1 MAEARIQHDPAPA
14 SNSDLNGKTV
24 GRFYIRERLGGGGMG
39 EVYLADD
46 TGLKRQVALKR
57 ISPALRADAES
68 RQRLWKEAEWASR
81 LNDPHIAAVY
91 DVIEDG
97 GEVFVV
103 MEYVEGETLRH
114 RIGRPLSIAEFLSI
128 ATQCAAALTAAHKAG
143 LLHRDIKP
151 ENIMLTRA
159 GHVKALDFGVAR
171 ELPGPDHATTR
182 HTFESARFAGT
193 LPYMAPEILEEKEG
207 DGRSDIFSLG
217 VVFYEALSGKNPF
230 RRAGFLD
237 TCNAILHEELPPLG
251 RRNSDV
257 PEGLEQ
263 IIGKMLAKNREDRYA
278 TAADLDVDLRLLS
291 RSAQLPRA
299 PLPRRIPKKLL
310 VLVTG
315 VFLIAALGLLATNRT
330 IQQHAKGW
338 LEMAHVQA
346 RQKQLAILPF
356 RAVEGGPE
364 AASFTD
370 GLTATLTAKLTQ
382 LTDNH
387 SLGVISAS
395 EIQAKHV
402 TTADQA
408 YAEFGVNLVLEGSL
422 SKSGDMLR
430 INYALVDPQ
439 TRRQLHAE
447 SITLAASDPFAVQD
461 QVVNGAV
468 RMLGLEVPPSEREA
482 LDSHGTQVPAAY
494 TLYLQGRGYL
504 QNYDKPENNDSAIQV
519 FQQALKLD
527 PNYALAY
534 AGLGD
539 AYWKKFTDDKDP
551 QWVQSSRES
560 CQKAVRLDPNLAAA
574 HECLGTL
581 YSGTGRYEDAVTEFE
596 STLKTEPTNDDAYR
610 GLAKTYEELGK
621 LPEAEKTYQR
631 AIDLRPQYWAGYNWL
646 GAFYANHTRYAD
658 AAKMFSKV
666 ISLAPDSFR
675 GYSNLAA
682 ANVAQGKYTEAI
694 VNLNHS
700 ISIRPSSRA
709 YANLGMAYF
718 CLRRFDEAAQS
729 FEQAAKLNDKFYEAW
744 WDLGDAYSFVPA
756 KSGLAK
762 GAYEKCVSLANEA
775 VSVDPRDSLAL
786 SIRGI
791 CKAMLGD
798 RAAAFADLGRAD
810 SIAPGDAEVS
820 FDTALVYNHFGD
832 TDQALRWLG
841 KAVSAGYSPSVARD
855 YPFFDNLRS
864 DPRFQK
870 IFQSP

>member
-1 MAEARIQHDPAPA
+1 MAEARIQNDPAPT
-14 SNSDLNGKTV
+14 SNSDLTGKTV
-24 GRFYIRERLGGGGMG
+24 GRFLIRERLGGGGMG

-91 DVIEDG
+91 DVIDDG

-114 RIGRPLSIAEFLSI
+114 RIGRPLSITEFLSI

-151 ENIMLTRA
+151 ENIMLTRD
-159 GHVKALDFGVAR
+159 GQVKALDFGVAR
-171 ELPGPDHATTR
+171 ELPGSDHATTR

-207 DGRSDIFSLG
+207 DGRADIFSLG
-217 VVFYEALSGKNPF
+217 VVFYESLSGKNPF

-237 TCNAILHEELPPLG
+237 TCNAILHQDPPRLS
-251 RRNSDV
+251 RQNSDV
-257 PEGLEQ
+257 PEGIEK
-263 IIGKMLAKNREDRYA
+263 IVSKMLAKNREARYA

-291 RSAQLPRA
+291 RSPQLQHA
-299 PLPRRIPKKLL
+299 PSPQVPKKFL
-310 VLVTG
+310 VLVTAA
-315 VFLIAALGLLATNRT
+315 VLVAALGLLARNPRV
-330 IQQHAKGW
+330 QQRARILLGIT
-338 LEMAHVQA
+338 HVP
-346 RQKQLAILPF
+346 RQKLLAILPF
-356 RAVEGGPE
+356 RALEGDVET
-364 AASFTD
+364 ASFTD
-370 GLTATLTAKLTQ
+370 GLTATLTTKLTQ

-395 EIQAKHV
+395 EIQAKQV

-408 YAEFGVNLVLEGSL
+408 YAEFGVNLVLEGTL
-422 SKSGDMLR
+422 SQSGDLLR
-430 INYALVDPQ
+430 INYDLVDPR
-439 TRRQLHAE
+439 THHQLRGE
-447 SITLAASDPFAVQD
+447 SFDLPASDPFAVQD
-461 QVVNGAV
+461 RVVNGAV
-468 RMLGLEVPPSEREA
+468 QMLELEVPPAERQV
-482 LDSHGTQVPAAY
+482 LDSHGTQIPAAE

-504 QNYDKPENNDSAIQV
+504 QNYDRPENNDSAIQV

-539 AYWKKFTDDKDP
+539 AYWKKYTDDKDP
-551 QWVQSSRES
+551 HWVESSRES
-560 CQKAVRLDPNLAAA
+560 CEKAVSLDPKLAAA

-581 YSGTGRYEDAVTEFE
+581 YSGRGQYESAVTEFE
-596 STLKTEPTNDDAYR
+596 SALKTEPTNDDAIR
-610 GLAKTYEELGK
+610 GLAKTYEQLGK
-621 LPEAEKTYQR
+621 LSDAEKTYQR

-675 GYSNLAA
+675 GYYNLAA
-682 ANVAQGKYTEAI
+682 VNVALGQYAEAI
-694 VNLNHS
+694 TNLNRS
-700 ISIRPSSRA
+700 IAIRPSSTA

-729 FEQAAKLNDKFYEAW
+729 FEQAVKLNDKLYDGW

-762 GAYEKCVSLANEA
+762 GAYEKCISLANEA
-775 VSVDPRDSLAL
+775 VNVDAKDSLAF
-786 SIRGI
+786 STRGI
-791 CKAMLGD
+791 CQAMLGD
-798 RAAAFADLGRAD
+798 RAAAFADLQRAQ
-810 SIAPGDAEVS
+810 SIAPDDPEVS
-820 FDTALVYNHFGD
+820 FDTAVVYNHFGE
-832 TDQALRWLG
+832 TDSALQWLG
-841 KAVSAGYSPSVARD
+841 KAVSAGYSTSIARD
-855 YPFFDNLRS
+855 YPFFDKMRS

>member
-1 MAEARIQHDPAPA
+1 MAEARIQHGPASM
-14 SNSDLNGKTV
+14 SNSDLTGKTV
-24 GRFYIRERLGGGGMG
+24 GRFLIRARLGGGGMG

-46 TGLKRQVALKR
+46 TGLKRPVALKR

-114 RIGRPLSIAEFLSI
+114 RIGRPLSIPEFLSI
-128 ATQCAAALTAAHKAG
+128 ATQCAAALTAAHQAG

-159 GHVKALDFGVAR
+159 GQVKALDFGVAR

-207 DGRSDIFSLG
+207 DGRADIFSMG

-237 TCNAILHEELPPLG
+237 TCNAILHEEQAPLSTE
-251 RRNSDV
+251 NSDV
-257 PEGLEQ
+257 PEAVDQ
-263 IIGKMLAKNREDRYA
+263 IVGKMLAKNRDDRYA
-278 TAADLDVDLRLLS
+278 TAADLDVDLRLLA
-291 RSAQLPRA
+291 RSAQLPQAR
-299 PLPRRIPKKLL
+299 PQRIPRKFL
-310 VLVTG
+310 VLVIAV
-315 VFLIAALGLLATNRT
+315 VFVAALGWLARNTR
-330 IQQHAKGW
+330 IQQRVRDGLGITLVPH
-338 LEMAHVQA
+338 
-346 RQKQLAILPF
+346 QKLLAILPF
-356 RAVEGGPE
+356 RAVEGGTE

-370 GLTATLTAKLTQ
+370 GLTATLTTKLTQ
-382 LTDNH
+382 LTDHH

-395 EIQAKHV
+395 EIQAKHA

-422 SKSGDMLR
+422 SKSGELMR
-430 INYALVDPQ
+430 INYELVDPR
-439 TRRQLHAE
+439 THRQLRAE
-447 SITLAASDPFAVQD
+447 SIDVPASDPFAVQD

-468 RMLGLEVPPSEREA
+468 RMLDLEVPPAERQA
-482 LDSHGTQVPAAY
+482 LDSHGTQVRDAY
-494 TLYLQGRGYL
+494 NLYTQGRGYL
-504 QNYDKPENNDSAIQV
+504 QNYDRPENNDSAIQV

-539 AYWKKFTDDKDP
+539 AYWKKYTDNKDP
-551 QWVQSSRES
+551 RWVQSSRES
-560 CQKAVRLDPNLAAA
+560 CEKAVNLDPNLAAA

-581 YSGTGRYEDAVTEFE
+581 YSGTGRYENAVTEFE
-596 STLKTEPTNDDAYR
+596 SALRAEPTNDDAYR
-610 GLAKTYEELGK
+610 GLAKTYEQLGK
-621 LPEAEKTYQR
+621 LSEAEKTYQR
-631 AIDLRPQYWAGYNWL
+631 AIELRPQYWAGYNWL
-646 GAFYANHTRYAD
+646 GAFYTNHTRYAD
-658 AAKMFSKV
+658 AAQMFSKV

-675 GYSNLAA
+675 GYYNLAA
-682 ANVAQGKYTEAI
+682 ANVALGRYTEAI
-694 VNLNHS
+694 ANLNHS
-700 ISIRPSSRA
+700 ISIRPSSTA

-729 FEQAAKLNDKFYEAW
+729 FEQAVKLDEKSYEGW
-744 WDLGDAYSFVPA
+744 WDLGDAYSFVPS

-762 GAYEKCVSLANEA
+762 GAYEKCVTLANEA
-775 VSVDPRDSLAL
+775 VRVDARDPLAF

-791 CKAMLGD
+791 CQAMLGD
-798 RAAAFADLGRAD
+798 RAAAFADLARAD

-820 FDTALVYNHFGD
+820 FDTAVVYNHFGD
-832 TDQALRWLG
+832 TDQALQWLG
-841 KAVSAGYSPSVARD
+841 KAVSAGYSPSIARD
-855 YPFFDNLRS
+855 YPFFDKMRS
-864 DPRFQK
+864 DSRFQK
-870 IFQSP
+870 IFKSP

>member
-1 MAEARIQHDPAPA
+1 MAEARIQHDPAPV
-14 SNSDLNGKTV
+14 SNSDLTGKTV
-24 GRFYIRERLGGGGMG
+24 GRFLIKERLGGGGMG

-81 LNDPHIAAVY
+81 LNNPHIASVY
-91 DVIEDG
+91 DVIDDG

-159 GHVKALDFGVAR
+159 GQVKALDFGVAR

-230 RRAGFLD
+230 RRPGFLD
-237 TCNAILHEELPPLG
+237 TCNAILHQEPQPLSKQ
-251 RRNSDV
+251 NSDV
-257 PEGLEQ
+257 SEGIEK
-263 IIGKMLAKNREDRYA
+263 IVGKMMAKNREDRYA

-291 RSAQLPRA
+291 RSAQLQHARPRQ
-299 PLPRRIPKKLL
+299 IPKKFL
-310 VLVTG
+310 VLMTG
-315 VFLIAALGLLATNRT
+315 VVLIAALGFLARNPRVQERAKTLL
-330 IQQHAKGW
+330 GV
-338 LEMAHVQA
+338 AHVP
-346 RQKQLAILPF
+346 RQKLLAILPF
-356 RAVEGGPE
+356 RALEGDVQT
-364 AASFTD
+364 ASFTD
-370 GLTATLTAKLTQ
+370 GLTATLTTKLTQ

-395 EIQAKHV
+395 EIQAKQV

-408 YAEFGVNLVLEGSL
+408 YAEFGVNLVLEGTL
-422 SKSGDMLR
+422 SQSGGLLR
-430 INYALVDPQ
+430 INYDLVDPR
-439 TRRQLHAE
+439 THRQLRGE
-447 SITLAASDPFAVQD
+447 SFDLPASNPFAVQD
-461 QVVNGAV
+461 RVVNGAV
-468 RMLGLEVPPSEREA
+468 QMLELEVPPAERQV
-482 LDSHGTQVPAAY
+482 LDSHGTQIPAAE

-504 QNYDKPENNDSAIQV
+504 QNYDRPENNDSAIQV

-539 AYWKKFTDDKDP
+539 AYWKKYADDKDP
-551 QWVQSSRES
+551 RWVQSSRES
-560 CQKAVRLDPNLAAA
+560 CEKAVSLDPNLAAA

-581 YSGTGRYEDAVTEFE
+581 YSGRGQYETAVREFE
-596 STLKTEPTNDDAYR
+596 SALKTEPTNDDAIR
-610 GLAKTYEELGK
+610 GLARTYEHLGK
-621 LPEAEKTYQR
+621 LSEAEKTYQR

-675 GYSNLAA
+675 GYYNLAA
-682 ANVAQGKYTEAI
+682 ANVALGQYAEAI
-694 VNLNHS
+694 ANLNHS
-700 ISIRPSSRA
+700 ISIRPSSTA

-729 FEQAAKLNDKFYEAW
+729 FEQAVKLNDKFYEGW

-762 GAYEKCVSLANEA
+762 GAYAKCVSLANEA
-775 VSVDPRDSLAL
+775 VNVDAKDFLAF
-786 SIRGI
+786 STRGI
-791 CKAMLGD
+791 CQAMLGD
-798 RAAAFADLGRAD
+798 RAAAFADLLRAD
-810 SIAPGDAEVS
+810 KIAPGDPEVS
-820 FDTALVYNHFGD
+820 FDTAVVYNHFGE
-832 TDQALRWLG
+832 TDPALQWLG
-841 KAVSAGYSPSVARD
+841 KAVSTGYSPSIARD
-855 YPFFDNLRS
+855 YPFFDKMRS

-870 IFQSP
+870 IFKSP

>member
-1 MAEARIQHDPAPA
+1 MAEARIQHDPAPV
-14 SNSDLNGKTV
+14 SNSDLTGKTV
-24 GRFYIRERLGGGGMG
+24 GRFLIKERLGGGGMG

-81 LNDPHIAAVY
+81 LNDPHIASVY
-91 DVIEDG
+91 DVIDDG

-159 GHVKALDFGVAR
+159 GQVKALDFGVAR

-230 RRAGFLD
+230 RRPGFLD
-237 TCNAILHEELPPLG
+237 TCNAILHQEPQPLS
-251 RRNSDV
+251 RQNSDV
-257 PEGLEQ
+257 PEGIEK
-263 IIGKMLAKNREDRYA
+263 IVGKMMAKNREDRYA

-291 RSAQLPRA
+291 RSAQLQHVQSQ
-299 PLPRRIPKKLL
+299 RIPKKFL
-310 VLVTG
+310 VLMTG
-315 VFLIAALGLLATNRT
+315 VVLIAALGFLARNPRVQERTKTLL
-330 IQQHAKGW
+330 GV
-338 LEMAHVQA
+338 AHVP
-346 RQKQLAILPF
+346 RQKLLAILPF
-356 RAVEGGPE
+356 RALEGDVQT
-364 AASFTD
+364 ASFTD
-370 GLTATLTAKLTQ
+370 GLTATLTTKLTQ

-395 EIQAKHV
+395 EIQAKQV

-408 YAEFGVNLVLEGSL
+408 YAEFGVNLVLEGTL
-422 SKSGDMLR
+422 SQSGGLLR
-430 INYALVDPQ
+430 INYDLVDPR
-439 TRRQLHAE
+439 THRQLRGE
-447 SITLAASDPFAVQD
+447 SFDLPASNPFAVQD
-461 QVVNGAV
+461 RVVNGAV
-468 RMLGLEVPPSEREA
+468 QMLELEVPPAERQV
-482 LDSHGTQVPAAY
+482 LDSHGTQIPAAE

-504 QNYDKPENNDSAIQV
+504 QNYDRPENNDSAIQV

-539 AYWKKFTDDKDP
+539 AYWKKYADDKDP
-551 QWVQSSRES
+551 HWVESSRES
-560 CQKAVRLDPNLAAA
+560 CEKAVSLDRNLAAA

-581 YSGTGRYEDAVTEFE
+581 YSGRGQYETAVREFE
-596 STLKTEPTNDDAYR
+596 SALKTEPTNDDAIR
-610 GLAKTYEELGK
+610 GLARTYEHLGK
-621 LPEAEKTYQR
+621 LSEAEKTYQR

-675 GYSNLAA
+675 GYYNLAA
-682 ANVAQGKYTEAI
+682 ANVALGQYAEAI
-694 VNLNHS
+694 ANLNHS
-700 ISIRPSSRA
+700 ISIRPSSTA

-729 FEQAAKLNDKFYEAW
+729 FEQAVKLNDKFYEGW

-762 GAYEKCVSLANEA
+762 GAYAKCVSLANEA
-775 VSVDPRDSLAL
+775 VNVDAKDFLAF
-786 SIRGI
+786 STRGI
-791 CKAMLGD
+791 CQAMLGD
-798 RAAAFADLGRAD
+798 RAAAFADLLRAD
-810 SIAPGDAEVS
+810 TIAPGDPEVS
-820 FDTALVYNHFGD
+820 FDTAVVYNHFGE
-832 TDQALRWLG
+832 TDQALQWLG
-841 KAVSAGYSPSVARD
+841 KAVSAGYSSSIARD
-855 YPFFDNLRS
+855 YPFFDKMRS

-870 IFQSP
+870 IFKSP

>member
-1 MAEARIQHDPAPA
+1 
-14 SNSDLNGKTV
+14 
-24 GRFYIRERLGGGGMG
+24 MG

-81 LNDPHIAAVY
+81 LNDSHIAAVY

-114 RIGRPLSIAEFLSI
+114 RIGRPLPIAEFLSI

-151 ENIMLTRA
+151 ENIMLTPA
-159 GHVKALDFGVAR
+159 GQVKALDFGVAR

-207 DGRSDIFSLG
+207 DGRADIFSMG

-237 TCNAILHEELPPLG
+237 TCNAILHEELPPLS

-257 PEGLEQ
+257 PEGLEKVVS
-263 IIGKMLAKNREDRYA
+263 KMLAKNREDRYA

-291 RSAQLPRA
+291 RSAQLPQARHA
-299 PLPRRIPKKLL
+299 RIPKKFL
-310 VLVTG
+310 VLVIG
-315 VFLIAALGLLATNRT
+315 VIVVAALGLLAGNHSVQQRVKTWLGVT
-330 IQQHAKGW
+330 IVPH
-338 LEMAHVQA
+338 
-346 RQKQLAILPF
+346 QKLLAILPF
-356 RAVEGGPE
+356 RAVESGPE

-370 GLTATLTAKLTQ
+370 GLTATLTTKLTQ
-382 LTDNH
+382 LTDNQ

-395 EIQAKHV
+395 EIQAKHA

-422 SKSGDMLR
+422 SRSGDLMR
-430 INYALVDPQ
+430 VNYELVDPR
-439 TRRQLHAE
+439 THRQLRAE
-447 SITLAASDPFAVQD
+447 SITLPASEPFAVQD

-468 RMLGLEVPPSEREA
+468 HMLDLEVPPGERQV
-482 LDSHGTQVPAAY
+482 LDSHGTQVAAAY

-504 QNYDKPENNDSAIQV
+504 QNYDRPENNDSAINV

-527 PNYALAY
+527 PTYALAF

-539 AYWKKFTDDKDP
+539 AYWKKFADDKDP
-551 QWVQSSRES
+551 QWVQKSRGS
-560 CQKAVRLDPNLAAA
+560 CQTAVSLDSNLAAA

-581 YSGTGRYEDAVTEFE
+581 YSGTGRYEDAVVEFE
-596 STLKTEPTNDDAYR
+596 SALKAEPTNDDAYR
-610 GLAKTYEELGK
+610 GLAKTYEQLGK
-621 LPEAEKTYQR
+621 LPEAEKIYQR
-631 AIDLRPQYWAGYNWL
+631 AIDLRPQYWAGYSWL
-646 GAFYANHTRYAD
+646 GAFYQNQDRYAD

-666 ISLAPDSFR
+666 ISLAPNSFR
-675 GYSNLAA
+675 GYYNLAA
-682 ANVAQGKYTEAI
+682 ANVSQGQYAEAI
-694 VNLNHS
+694 ANLNHS
-700 ISIRPSSRA
+700 ISIRPSSTA

-729 FEQAAKLNDKFYEAW
+729 FEQAVKLNDKFYEGW

-756 KSGLAK
+756 KRGLAK

-775 VSVDPRDSLAL
+775 VKIDARDTLAL

-791 CKAMLGD
+791 CRAMLGD
-798 RAAAFADLGRAD
+798 RDAALADLSRAD
-810 SIAPGDAEVS
+810 SIIPGDAEVS
-820 FDTALVYNHFGD
+820 FDTAVVYNHFGE
-832 TDQALRWLG
+832 TDQALQWLG
-841 KAVSAGYSPSVARD
+841 KAVSAGYSQNIARD
-855 YPFFDNLRS
+855 YPFFDKIRS

-870 IFQSP
+870 IFKSL

>member
-1 MAEARIQHDPAPA
+1 MAEARIQHDPAPM
-14 SNSDLNGKTV
+14 SNSDLTGKTV
-24 GRFYIRERLGGGGMG
+24 GRFLIRERLGGGGMG

-91 DVIEDG
+91 DVIDDG

-128 ATQCAAALTAAHKAG
+128 ATQCAAALAAAHKAG

-159 GHVKALDFGVAR
+159 GQVKALDFGVAR

-230 RRAGFLD
+230 RRPGFLD
-237 TCNAILHEELPPLG
+237 TCNAILHQDPQPLSKQ
-251 RRNSDV
+251 NSDV
-257 PEGLEQ
+257 PEGIEK
-263 IIGKMLAKNREDRYA
+263 IVGKMLAKNREDRYA

-291 RSAQLPRA
+291 RSAQLQHARSPGV
-299 PLPRRIPKKLL
+299 PKKFL
-310 VLVTG
+310 VLMTG
-315 VFLIAALGLLATNRT
+315 VVLIAALGFLARNPRVQQRAKTLL
-330 IQQHAKGW
+330 GV
-338 LEMAHVQA
+338 AHVP
-346 RQKQLAILPF
+346 RQKLLAILPF
-356 RAVEGGPE
+356 RALEGDVQT
-364 AASFTD
+364 ASFTD
-370 GLTATLTAKLTQ
+370 GLTATLTTKLTQ

-395 EIQAKHV
+395 EIQAKQV

-408 YAEFGVNLVLEGSL
+408 YAEFGVNLVLEGTL
-422 SKSGDMLR
+422 SQSGELLR
-430 INYALVDPQ
+430 INYDLVDPRTHQ
-439 TRRQLHAE
+439 QLRGE
-447 SITLAASDPFAVQD
+447 SFDLPASDPFAVQD
-461 QVVNGAV
+461 RVVDGAV
-468 RMLGLEVPPSEREA
+468 QMLELEVPPAERQV
-482 LDSHGTQVPAAY
+482 LDSHGTQIPAAE

-504 QNYDKPENNDSAIQV
+504 QNYDRPENNDSAIQV

-527 PNYALAY
+527 PKYALAY

-539 AYWKKFTDDKDP
+539 AYWKKYADDKDP
-551 QWVQSSRES
+551 KWVQSSRES
-560 CQKAVRLDPNLAAA
+560 CEKAVSLDPNLAAA

-581 YSGTGRYEDAVTEFE
+581 YSGRGQYENAVTEFE
-596 STLKTEPTNDDAYR
+596 SALKTEPTNDDAIR
-610 GLAKTYEELGK
+610 GLAKTYEQLGK
-621 LPEAEKTYQR
+621 LSEAEKTYQR

-658 AAKMFSKV
+658 AAKMFGKV

-675 GYSNLAA
+675 GYYNLAA
-682 ANVAQGKYTEAI
+682 VNVALGQYAEAI
-694 VNLNHS
+694 GNLNHS
-700 ISIRPSSRA
+700 ISIRPSSTA

-729 FEQAAKLNDKFYEAW
+729 FEQAVKLNDKFYEGW

-762 GAYEKCVSLANEA
+762 GAYAKCVSLANEA
-775 VSVDPRDSLAL
+775 VNVDAKDSLAF
-786 SIRGI
+786 STRGI
-791 CKAMLGD
+791 CQAMLGE
-798 RAAAFADLGRAD
+798 RAAAFADLLRAD
-810 SIAPGDAEVS
+810 TIAPGDPEVS
-820 FDTALVYNHFGD
+820 FDTAVVYNHFGE
-832 TDQALRWLG
+832 TDQALQWLE
-841 KAVSAGYSPSVARD
+841 KAVSAGYSPSIARD
-855 YPFFDNLRS
+855 YPFFDKMRS

-870 IFQSP
+870 IFKSP

>member
-1 MAEARIQHDPAPA
+1 M
-14 SNSDLNGKTV
+14 
-24 GRFYIRERLGGGGMG
+24 
-39 EVYLADD
+39 YLADD

-91 DVIEDG
+91 DVIDDG

-114 RIGRPLSIAEFLSI
+114 RIGRPLSITEFLSI

-151 ENIMLTRA
+151 ENIMLTRD
-159 GHVKALDFGVAR
+159 GQVKALDFGVAR
-171 ELPGPDHATTR
+171 ELPGSDHATTR

-207 DGRSDIFSLG
+207 DGRADIFSLG
-217 VVFYEALSGKNPF
+217 VVFYESLSGKNPF
-230 RRAGFLD
+230 RRPGFLD
-237 TCNAILHEELPPLG
+237 TCNAILHQDPPRLS
-251 RRNSDV
+251 RQNSDV
-257 PEGLEQ
+257 PEGIEK
-263 IIGKMLAKNREDRYA
+263 IVSKMLAKNREARYA

-291 RSAQLPRA
+291 RSPQLQHA
-299 PLPRRIPKKLL
+299 PSPQVPKKFL
-310 VLVTG
+310 VLVTAA
-315 VFLIAALGLLATNRT
+315 VLVAALGLLARNPRV
-330 IQQHAKGW
+330 QQRARILLGIT
-338 LEMAHVQA
+338 HVP
-346 RQKQLAILPF
+346 RQKLLAILPF
-356 RAVEGGPE
+356 RALEGDVET
-364 AASFTD
+364 ASFTD
-370 GLTATLTAKLTQ
+370 GLTATLTTKLTQ

-395 EIQAKHV
+395 EIQAKQV

-408 YAEFGVNLVLEGSL
+408 YAEFGVNLVLEGTL
-422 SKSGDMLR
+422 SQSGDLLR
-430 INYALVDPQ
+430 INYDLVDPR
-439 TRRQLHAE
+439 THHQLRGE
-447 SITLAASDPFAVQD
+447 SFDLPASDPFAVQD
-461 QVVNGAV
+461 RVVNGAV
-468 RMLGLEVPPSEREA
+468 QMLELEVPPAERQV
-482 LDSHGTQVPAAY
+482 LDSHGTQIPAAE

-504 QNYDKPENNDSAIQV
+504 QNYDRPENNDSAIQV

-539 AYWKKFTDDKDP
+539 AYWKKYTDDKDP
-551 QWVQSSRES
+551 HWVESSRES
-560 CQKAVRLDPNLAAA
+560 CEKAVSLDPKLAAA

-581 YSGTGRYEDAVTEFE
+581 YSGRGQYESAVTEFE
-596 STLKTEPTNDDAYR
+596 SALKTEPTNDDAIR
-610 GLAKTYEELGK
+610 GLAKTYEQLGK
-621 LPEAEKTYQR
+621 LSDAEKTYQR

-666 ISLAPDSFR
+666 IALAPDSFR
-675 GYSNLAA
+675 GYYNLAA
-682 ANVAQGKYTEAI
+682 VNVALGQYAEAI
-694 VNLNHS
+694 TNLNRS
-700 ISIRPSSRA
+700 IAIRPSSTA

-729 FEQAAKLNDKFYEAW
+729 FEQAVKLNDKLYDGW

-762 GAYEKCVSLANEA
+762 GAYEKCISLANEA
-775 VSVDPRDSLAL
+775 VNVDAKDSLAF
-786 SIRGI
+786 STRGI
-791 CKAMLGD
+791 CQAMLGD
-798 RAAAFADLGRAD
+798 RAAAFADLQRAQ
-810 SIAPGDAEVS
+810 SIAPDDPEVS
-820 FDTALVYNHFGD
+820 FDTAVVYNHFGE
-832 TDQALRWLG
+832 TDSALQWLG
-841 KAVSAGYSPSVARD
+841 KAVSAGYSTSIARD
-855 YPFFDNLRS
+855 YPFFDKMRS

>member
-1 MAEARIQHDPAPA
+1 M
-14 SNSDLNGKTV
+14 
-24 GRFYIRERLGGGGMG
+24 
-39 EVYLADD
+39 YLADD

-91 DVIEDG
+91 DVIDDG

-114 RIGRPLSIAEFLSI
+114 RIGRPLSITEFLSI

-151 ENIMLTRA
+151 ENIMLTRD
-159 GHVKALDFGVAR
+159 GQVKALDFGVAR
-171 ELPGPDHATTR
+171 ELPGSDHATTR

-207 DGRSDIFSLG
+207 DGRADIFSLG
-217 VVFYEALSGKNPF
+217 VVFYESLSGKNPF
-230 RRAGFLD
+230 RRPGFLD
-237 TCNAILHEELPPLG
+237 TCNAILHQDPPRLS
-251 RRNSDV
+251 RQNSDV
-257 PEGLEQ
+257 PEGIEK
-263 IIGKMLAKNREDRYA
+263 IVGKMLAKNREARYA

-291 RSAQLPRA
+291 RSPQLQHA
-299 PLPRRIPKKLL
+299 PSPQVPKKFL
-310 VLVTG
+310 VLVTAA
-315 VFLIAALGLLATNRT
+315 VLVAALGLLARNPRV
-330 IQQHAKGW
+330 QQRARILLGIT
-338 LEMAHVQA
+338 HVP
-346 RQKQLAILPF
+346 RQKLLAILPF
-356 RAVEGGPE
+356 RALEGDVET
-364 AASFTD
+364 ASFTD
-370 GLTATLTAKLTQ
+370 GLTATLTTKLTQ

-395 EIQAKHV
+395 EIQAKQV

-408 YAEFGVNLVLEGSL
+408 YAEFGVNLVLEGTL
-422 SKSGDMLR
+422 SQSGDLLR
-430 INYALVDPQ
+430 INYDLVDPR
-439 TRRQLHAE
+439 THHQLRGE
-447 SITLAASDPFAVQD
+447 SFDLPASDPFAVQD
-461 QVVNGAV
+461 RVVNGAV
-468 RMLGLEVPPSEREA
+468 QMLELEVPPAERQV
-482 LDSHGTQVPAAY
+482 LDSHGTQIPAAE

-504 QNYDKPENNDSAIQV
+504 QNYDRSENNDSAIQV

-539 AYWKKFTDDKDP
+539 AYWKKYTDDKDP
-551 QWVQSSRES
+551 HWVESSRES
-560 CQKAVRLDPNLAAA
+560 CEKAVSLDPKLAAA

-581 YSGTGRYEDAVTEFE
+581 YSGRGQYESAVTEFE
-596 STLKTEPTNDDAYR
+596 SALKTEPTNDDAIR
-610 GLAKTYEELGK
+610 GLAKTYEQLGK
-621 LPEAEKTYQR
+621 LSDAEKTYQR

-666 ISLAPDSFR
+666 IALAPDSFR
-675 GYSNLAA
+675 GYYNLAA
-682 ANVAQGKYTEAI
+682 VNVALGQYAEAI
-694 VNLNHS
+694 TNLNRS
-700 ISIRPSSRA
+700 IAIRPSSTA

-729 FEQAAKLNDKFYEAW
+729 FEQAVKLNDKLYDGW

-762 GAYEKCVSLANEA
+762 GAYEKCISLANEA
-775 VSVDPRDSLAL
+775 VNVDAKDSLAF
-786 SIRGI
+786 STRGI
-791 CKAMLGD
+791 CQAMLGD
-798 RAAAFADLGRAD
+798 RAAAFADLQRAQ
-810 SIAPGDAEVS
+810 SIAPDDPEVS
-820 FDTALVYNHFGD
+820 FDTAVVYNHFGE
-832 TDQALRWLG
+832 TDSALQWLG
-841 KAVSAGYSPSVARD
+841 KAVSAGYSTSIARD
-855 YPFFDNLRS
+855 YPFFDKMRS

>member
-1 MAEARIQHDPAPA
+1 M
-14 SNSDLNGKTV
+14 
-24 GRFYIRERLGGGGMG
+24 
-39 EVYLADD
+39 YLADD

-91 DVIEDG
+91 DVIDDG

-114 RIGRPLSIAEFLSI
+114 RIGRPLSITEFLSI

-151 ENIMLTRA
+151 ENIMLTRD
-159 GHVKALDFGVAR
+159 GQVKALDFGVAR
-171 ELPGPDHATTR
+171 ELPGSDHATTR

-207 DGRSDIFSLG
+207 DGRADIFSLG
-217 VVFYEALSGKNPF
+217 VVFYESLSGKNPF

-237 TCNAILHEELPPLG
+237 TCNAILHQDPPRLS
-251 RRNSDV
+251 RQNSDV
-257 PEGLEQ
+257 PEGIEK
-263 IIGKMLAKNREDRYA
+263 IVSKMLAKNREARYA

-291 RSAQLPRA
+291 RSPQLQHA
-299 PLPRRIPKKLL
+299 PSPQVPKKFL
-310 VLVTG
+310 VLVTAA
-315 VFLIAALGLLATNRT
+315 VLVAALGLLARNPRV
-330 IQQHAKGW
+330 QQRARILLGIT
-338 LEMAHVQA
+338 HVP
-346 RQKQLAILPF
+346 RQKLLAILPF
-356 RAVEGGPE
+356 RALEGDVET
-364 AASFTD
+364 ASFTD
-370 GLTATLTAKLTQ
+370 GLTATLTTKLTQ

-395 EIQAKHV
+395 EIQAKQV

-408 YAEFGVNLVLEGSL
+408 YAEFGVNLVLEGTL
-422 SKSGDMLR
+422 SQSGDLLR
-430 INYALVDPQ
+430 INYDLVDPR
-439 TRRQLHAE
+439 THHQLRGE
-447 SITLAASDPFAVQD
+447 SFDLPASDPFAVQD
-461 QVVNGAV
+461 RVVNGAV
-468 RMLGLEVPPSEREA
+468 QMLELEVPPAERQV
-482 LDSHGTQVPAAY
+482 LDSHGTQIPAAE

-504 QNYDKPENNDSAIQV
+504 QNYDRPENNDSAIQV

-539 AYWKKFTDDKDP
+539 AYWKKYTDDKDP
-551 QWVQSSRES
+551 HWVESSRES
-560 CQKAVRLDPNLAAA
+560 CEKAVSLDPKLAAA

-581 YSGTGRYEDAVTEFE
+581 YSGRGQYESAVTEFE
-596 STLKTEPTNDDAYR
+596 SALKTEPTNDDAIR
-610 GLAKTYEELGK
+610 GLAKTYEQLGK
-621 LPEAEKTYQR
+621 LSDAEKTYQR

-666 ISLAPDSFR
+666 IALAPDSFR
-675 GYSNLAA
+675 GYYNLAA
-682 ANVAQGKYTEAI
+682 VNVALGQYAEAI
-694 VNLNHS
+694 TNLNRS
-700 ISIRPSSRA
+700 IAIRPSSTA

-729 FEQAAKLNDKFYEAW
+729 FEQAVKLNDKLYDGW

-762 GAYEKCVSLANEA
+762 GAYEKCISLANEA
-775 VSVDPRDSLAL
+775 VNVDAKDSLAF
-786 SIRGI
+786 STRGI
-791 CKAMLGD
+791 CQAMLGD
-798 RAAAFADLGRAD
+798 RAAAFADLQRAQ
-810 SIAPGDAEVS
+810 SIAPDDPEVS
-820 FDTALVYNHFGD
+820 FDTAVVYNHFGE
-832 TDQALRWLG
+832 TDSALQWLG
-841 KAVSAGYSPSVARD
+841 KAVSAGYSTSIARD
-855 YPFFDNLRS
+855 YPFFDKMRS

>member
-1 MAEARIQHDPAPA
+1 MAEARIQNDPAPT
-14 SNSDLNGKTV
+14 SNSDLTGKTV
-24 GRFYIRERLGGGGMG
+24 GRFLIRERLGGGGMG

-91 DVIEDG
+91 DVIDDG

-114 RIGRPLSIAEFLSI
+114 RIGRPLSITEFLSI

-151 ENIMLTRA
+151 ENIMLTRD
-159 GHVKALDFGVAR
+159 GQVKALDFGVAR
-171 ELPGPDHATTR
+171 ELPGSDHATTR

-207 DGRSDIFSLG
+207 DGRADIFSLG
-217 VVFYEALSGKNPF
+217 VVFYESLSGKNPF

-237 TCNAILHEELPPLG
+237 TCNAILHQDPPRLS
-251 RRNSDV
+251 RQNSDV
-257 PEGLEQ
+257 PEGIEK
-263 IIGKMLAKNREDRYA
+263 IVSKMLAKNREARYA

-291 RSAQLPRA
+291 RSPQLQHA
-299 PLPRRIPKKLL
+299 PSPQVPKKFL
-310 VLVTG
+310 VLVTAA
-315 VFLIAALGLLATNRT
+315 VLVAALGLLARNPRV
-330 IQQHAKGW
+330 QQRARILLGIT
-338 LEMAHVQA
+338 HVP
-346 RQKQLAILPF
+346 RQKLLAILPF
-356 RAVEGGPE
+356 RALEGDVET
-364 AASFTD
+364 ASFTD
-370 GLTATLTAKLTQ
+370 GLTATLTTKLTQ

-395 EIQAKHV
+395 EIQAKQV

-408 YAEFGVNLVLEGSL
+408 YAEFGVNLVLEGTL
-422 SKSGDMLR
+422 SQSGDLLR
-430 INYALVDPQ
+430 INYDLVDPR
-439 TRRQLHAE
+439 THHQLRGE
-447 SITLAASDPFAVQD
+447 SFDLPASDPFAVQD
-461 QVVNGAV
+461 RVVNGAV
-468 RMLGLEVPPSEREA
+468 QMLELEVPPAERQV
-482 LDSHGTQVPAAY
+482 LDSHGTQIPAAE

-504 QNYDKPENNDSAIQV
+504 QNYDRPENNDSAIQV

-539 AYWKKFTDDKDP
+539 AYWKKYTDDKDP
-551 QWVQSSRES
+551 HWVESSRES
-560 CQKAVRLDPNLAAA
+560 CEKAVSLDPKLAAA

-581 YSGTGRYEDAVTEFE
+581 YSGRGQYESAVTEFE
-596 STLKTEPTNDDAYR
+596 SALKTEPTNDDAIR
-610 GLAKTYEELGK
+610 GLAKTYEQLGK
-621 LPEAEKTYQR
+621 LSDAEKTYQR

-666 ISLAPDSFR
+666 IALAPDSFR
-675 GYSNLAA
+675 GYYNLAA
-682 ANVAQGKYTEAI
+682 VNVALGQYAEAI
-694 VNLNHS
+694 TNLNRS
-700 ISIRPSSRA
+700 IAIRPSSTA

-729 FEQAAKLNDKFYEAW
+729 FEQAVKLNDKLYDGW

-762 GAYEKCVSLANEA
+762 GAYEKCISLANEA
-775 VSVDPRDSLAL
+775 VNVDAKDSLAF
-786 SIRGI
+786 STRGI
-791 CKAMLGD
+791 CQAMLGD
-798 RAAAFADLGRAD
+798 RAAAFADLQRAQ
-810 SIAPGDAEVS
+810 SIAPDDPEVS
-820 FDTALVYNHFGD
+820 FDTAVVYNHFGE
-832 TDQALRWLG
+832 TDSALQWLG
-841 KAVSAGYSPSVARD
+841 KAVSAGYSTSIARD
-855 YPFFDNLRS
+855 YPFFDKMRS

>member
-1 MAEARIQHDPAPA
+1 MAEARIQHGPAPT
-14 SNSDLNGKTV
+14 STSDLTGKTV
-24 GRFYIRERLGGGGMG
+24 GRFLIRERLGGGGMG
-39 EVYLADD
+39 EVYLAED

-114 RIGRPLSIAEFLSI
+114 RIECPLSIAEFLSI

-151 ENIMLTRA
+151 ENIMLTRT
-159 GHVKALDFGVAR
+159 GQVKALDFGVAR
-171 ELPGPDHATTR
+171 ELPGSDHATTR

-207 DGRSDIFSLG
+207 DGRADIFSMG

-230 RRAGFLD
+230 QRAGFLE
-237 TCNAILHEELPPLG
+237 TCNAILHEQPVPL
-251 RRNSDV
+251 RKQNSDV

-263 IIGKMLAKNREDRYA
+263 VVGKMLAKNREDRYA

-291 RSAQLPRA
+291 RTAQLQDPR
-299 PLPRRIPKKLL
+299 PRISKKLVAVVIG
-310 VLVTG
+310 VLV
-315 VFLIAALGLLATNRT
+315 IAAVGLLARNPTV
-330 IQQHAKGW
+330 QQRAKAW
-338 LEMAHVQA
+338 LGIAHVP
-346 RQKQLAILPF
+346 RQKLLAILPF
-356 RAVEGGPE
+356 HAVEGGLE
-364 AASFTD
+364 AASFAD
-370 GLTATLTAKLTQ
+370 GLTATLTTKLTQ

-395 EIQAKHV
+395 EIQAKHA

-422 SKSGDMLR
+422 SKSGDLMR
-430 INYALVDPQ
+430 VNYELVDPR
-439 TRRQLHAE
+439 THRQLRAE
-447 SITLAASDPFAVQD
+447 SMDLPASDPFAVQD
-461 QVVNGAV
+461 RVVNGAV
-468 RMLGLEVPPSEREA
+468 QMLELEVPPAERQV
-482 LDSHGTQVPAAY
+482 LDSHGTQIPAAE

-504 QNYDKPENNDSAIQV
+504 QNYDRPENNDSAIHV

-527 PNYALAY
+527 PNYAQAY

-539 AYWKKFTDDKDP
+539 AYWKKYTDNKDP

-560 CQKAVRLDPNLAAA
+560 CEKAVNLDPNLAAA

-581 YSGTGRYEDAVTEFE
+581 YSGTGRYENAVTEFE
-596 STLKTEPTNDDAYR
+596 SALKSEPTNDDAYR
-610 GLAKTYEELGK
+610 GLAKTYEQLEK
-621 LPEAEKTYQR
+621 LSDAEKTYQR

-646 GAFYANHTRYAD
+646 GAFYTNHTRYAD

-675 GYSNLAA
+675 GYYNLAA
-682 ANVAQGKYTEAI
+682 VNVALGQYAEAI
-694 VNLNHS
+694 ANLNHS
-700 ISIRPSSRA
+700 ISIRPSSTA

-729 FEQAAKLNDKFYEAW
+729 FEQAVKLNDKFYEGW

-756 KSGLAK
+756 KSGQAK
-762 GAYEKCVSLANEA
+762 GAYEKCVSLANDA
-775 VSVDPRDSLAL
+775 VNVDARDPLAF
-786 SIRGI
+786 STRGI

-798 RAAAFADLGRAD
+798 RAAAFADLQRAD
-810 SIAPGDAEVS
+810 AIAPGDPEVS
-820 FDTALVYNHFGD
+820 FDTAVVYNHFGD
-832 TDQALRWLG
+832 TDHALQWLG
-841 KAVSAGYSPSVARD
+841 KAVNAGYSPSIARD
-855 YPFFDNLRS
+855 YPFFDKMRA

>member
-1 MAEARIQHDPAPA
+1 MAEARTQHDPAPT
-14 SNSDLNGKTV
+14 SNTDLSGKTV
-24 GRFYIRERLGGGGMG
+24 GRFLIRERLGGGGMG
-39 EVYLADD
+39 EVYLAED

-91 DVIEDG
+91 DVFEEG

-114 RIGRPLSIAEFLSI
+114 RIGSPLPMAEFLSI

-151 ENIMLTRA
+151 ENIMLTRE
-159 GHVKALDFGVAR
+159 GQVKALDFGVAR
-171 ELPGPDHATTR
+171 ELPGSDRATTR

-207 DGRSDIFSLG
+207 DGRADIFSMG

-230 RRAGFLD
+230 RRAGFLQ
-237 TCNAILHEELPPLG
+237 TCNAILHEEPPPLS
-251 RRNSDV
+251 RQNSDV

-263 IIGKMLAKNREDRYA
+263 IVGKMLAKNREDRYA

-291 RSAQLPRA
+291 RSPQLPQGRQA
-299 PLPRRIPKKLL
+299 RIPKKLVAL
-310 VLVTG
+310 VIG
-315 VFLIAALGLLATNRT
+315 VVAVAAIVLLARNSSVQER
-330 IQQHAKGW
+330 AKAW
-338 LEMAHVQA
+338 LGVTLVPH
-346 RQKQLAILPF
+346 QKLLAILPF
-356 RAVEGGPE
+356 RALEGGAE

-370 GLTATLTAKLTQ
+370 GLTATLTTKLTQ
-382 LTDNH
+382 LTDNQ

-395 EIQAKHV
+395 EIQAKHA

-422 SKSGDMLR
+422 STSGELMR
-430 INYALVDPQ
+430 INYELVDPR
-439 TRRQLHAE
+439 THRQLRAE
-447 SITLAASDPFAVQD
+447 SITLPASEPFAVQD

-468 RMLGLEVPPSEREA
+468 RMLELEVPPAERQV
-482 LDSHGTQVPAAY
+482 LDSHGTQIPAAE

-504 QNYDKPENNDSAIQV
+504 QNYDRPENNDSAIQV

-539 AYWKKFTDDKDP
+539 AYWKKYTDNKDP

-560 CQKAVRLDPNLAAA
+560 CEKAVNLDPNLAAA

-581 YSGTGRYEDAVTEFE
+581 YSGTGRYENAVAEFE
-596 STLKTEPTNDDAYR
+596 NALKAEPTNDDAYR
-610 GLAKTYEELGK
+610 GLARTYERLGK

-631 AIDLRPQYWAGYNWL
+631 AIELRPQYWAGYSWL
-646 GAFYANHTRYAD
+646 GAFYQNHTRYAD

-675 GYSNLAA
+675 GYYNLAA
-682 ANVAQGKYTEAI
+682 ANVAQGQYAEA
-694 VNLNHS
+694 VANLEHS

-718 CLRRFDEAAQS
+718 CLRRFEEAAQS
-729 FEQAAKLNDKFYEAW
+729 FEQAVKLNDKFYEGW

-762 GAYEKCVSLANEA
+762 GAYEKCVTLANEA
-775 VSVDPRDSLAL
+775 VSVDARDPLAL

-791 CKAMLGD
+791 CQAMLGD
-798 RAAAFADLGRAD
+798 RAAAFADLQRAD
-810 SIAPGDAEVS
+810 TILPGDAEVS
-820 FDTALVYNHFGD
+820 FDTAVVYNHFGD

-841 KAVSAGYSPSVARD
+841 KAVNAGYSPNIARD
-855 YPFFDNLRS
+855 YPFFDKMRS

>member
-1 MAEARIQHDPAPA
+1 MAEARIQNDPAPT
-14 SNSDLNGKTV
+14 SSSDLTGKTV
-24 GRFYIRERLGGGGMG
+24 GRFLIRERLGGGGMG

-91 DVIEDG
+91 DVIDDG

-114 RIGRPLSIAEFLSI
+114 RIGRPLSITEFLSI

-151 ENIMLTRA
+151 ENIMLTRD
-159 GHVKALDFGVAR
+159 GQVKALDFGVAR
-171 ELPGPDHATTR
+171 ELPGSDHATTR

-217 VVFYEALSGKNPF
+217 VVFYESLSGKNPF

-237 TCNAILHEELPPLG
+237 TCNAILHQDPPRLS
-251 RRNSDV
+251 RQNSDV
-257 PEGLEQ
+257 PEGIEK
-263 IIGKMLAKNREDRYA
+263 IVSKMLAKNREARYA

-291 RSAQLPRA
+291 RSPQLQHA
-299 PLPRRIPKKLL
+299 PSPQVPKKFL
-310 VLVTG
+310 VLVTAA
-315 VFLIAALGLLATNRT
+315 VLVAALGLLARNPRV
-330 IQQHAKGW
+330 QQRARILLGIT
-338 LEMAHVQA
+338 HVP
-346 RQKQLAILPF
+346 RQKLLAILPF
-356 RAVEGGPE
+356 RALEGDVET
-364 AASFTD
+364 ASFTD
-370 GLTATLTAKLTQ
+370 GLTATLTTKLTQ

-395 EIQAKHV
+395 EIQAKQV

-408 YAEFGVNLVLEGSL
+408 YAEFGVNLVLEGTL
-422 SKSGDMLR
+422 SQSGDLLR
-430 INYALVDPQ
+430 INYDLVDPR
-439 TRRQLHAE
+439 THHQLRGE
-447 SITLAASDPFAVQD
+447 SFDLPASDPFAVQD
-461 QVVNGAV
+461 RVVNGAV
-468 RMLGLEVPPSEREA
+468 QMLELEVPPAERQV
-482 LDSHGTQVPAAY
+482 LDSHGTQIPAAE

-504 QNYDKPENNDSAIQV
+504 QNYDRSENNDSAIQV

-539 AYWKKFTDDKDP
+539 AYWKKYTDDKDP
-551 QWVQSSRES
+551 HWVESSRES
-560 CQKAVRLDPNLAAA
+560 CEKAVSLDPKLAAA

-581 YSGTGRYEDAVTEFE
+581 YSGRGQYESAVTEFE
-596 STLKTEPTNDDAYR
+596 SALKTEPTNDDAIR
-610 GLAKTYEELGK
+610 GLAKTYEQLGK
-621 LPEAEKTYQR
+621 LSDAEKTYQR

-675 GYSNLAA
+675 GYYNLAA
-682 ANVAQGKYTEAI
+682 VNVALGQYAEAI
-694 VNLNHS
+694 TNLNRS
-700 ISIRPSSRA
+700 IAIRPSSTA

-729 FEQAAKLNDKFYEAW
+729 FEQAVKLNDKLYDGW

-762 GAYEKCVSLANEA
+762 GAYEKCISLANEA
-775 VSVDPRDSLAL
+775 VNVDAKDSLAF
-786 SIRGI
+786 STRGI
-791 CKAMLGD
+791 CQAMLGD
-798 RAAAFADLGRAD
+798 RAAAFADLQRAQ
-810 SIAPGDAEVS
+810 SIAPDDPEVS
-820 FDTALVYNHFGD
+820 FDTAVVYNHFGE
-832 TDQALRWLG
+832 TDSALQWLG
-841 KAVSAGYSPSVARD
+841 KAVSAGYSTSIARD
-855 YPFFDNLRS
+855 YPFFDKMRS

>member
-1 MAEARIQHDPAPA
+1 MAEARIQNDPAPT
-14 SNSDLNGKTV
+14 SSSDLTGKTV
-24 GRFYIRERLGGGGMG
+24 GRFLIRERLGGGGMG

-91 DVIEDG
+91 DVIDDG

-114 RIGRPLSIAEFLSI
+114 RIGRPLSITEFLSI

-151 ENIMLTRA
+151 ENIMLTRD
-159 GHVKALDFGVAR
+159 GQVKALDFGVAR
-171 ELPGPDHATTR
+171 ELPGSDHATTR

-207 DGRSDIFSLG
+207 DGRADIFSLG
-217 VVFYEALSGKNPF
+217 VVFYESLSGKNPF

-237 TCNAILHEELPPLG
+237 TCNAILHQDPPRLS
-251 RRNSDV
+251 RQNSDV
-257 PEGLEQ
+257 PEGIEK
-263 IIGKMLAKNREDRYA
+263 IVSKMLAKNREARYA

-291 RSAQLPRA
+291 RSPQLQHA
-299 PLPRRIPKKLL
+299 PSPQVPKKFL
-310 VLVTG
+310 VLVTAA
-315 VFLIAALGLLATNRT
+315 VLVAALGLLARNPRV
-330 IQQHAKGW
+330 QQRARILLGIT
-338 LEMAHVQA
+338 HVP
-346 RQKQLAILPF
+346 RQKLLAILPF
-356 RAVEGGPE
+356 RALEGDVET
-364 AASFTD
+364 ASFTD
-370 GLTATLTAKLTQ
+370 GLTATLTTKLTQ

-395 EIQAKHV
+395 EIQAKQV

-408 YAEFGVNLVLEGSL
+408 YAEFGVNLVLEGTL
-422 SKSGDMLR
+422 SQSGDLLR
-430 INYALVDPQ
+430 INYDLVDPR
-439 TRRQLHAE
+439 THHQLRGE
-447 SITLAASDPFAVQD
+447 SFDLPASDPFAVQD
-461 QVVNGAV
+461 RVVNGAV
-468 RMLGLEVPPSEREA
+468 QMLELEVPPAERQV
-482 LDSHGTQVPAAY
+482 LDSHGTQIPAAE

-504 QNYDKPENNDSAIQV
+504 QNYDRPENNDSAIQV

-539 AYWKKFTDDKDP
+539 AYWKKYTDDKDP
-551 QWVQSSRES
+551 HWVESSRES
-560 CQKAVRLDPNLAAA
+560 CEKAVSLDPKLAAA

-581 YSGTGRYEDAVTEFE
+581 YSGRGQYESAVTEFE
-596 STLKTEPTNDDAYR
+596 SALKTEPTNDDAIR
-610 GLAKTYEELGK
+610 GLAKTYEQLGK
-621 LPEAEKTYQR
+621 LSDAEKTYQR

-666 ISLAPDSFR
+666 IALAPDSFR
-675 GYSNLAA
+675 GYYNLAA
-682 ANVAQGKYTEAI
+682 VNVALGQYAEAI
-694 VNLNHS
+694 TNLNRS
-700 ISIRPSSRA
+700 IAIRPSSTA

-729 FEQAAKLNDKFYEAW
+729 FEQAVKLNDKLYDGW

-762 GAYEKCVSLANEA
+762 GAYEKCISLANEA
-775 VSVDPRDSLAL
+775 VNVDAKDSLAF
-786 SIRGI
+786 STRGI
-791 CKAMLGD
+791 CQAMLGD
-798 RAAAFADLGRAD
+798 RAAAFADLQRAQ
-810 SIAPGDAEVS
+810 SIAPDDPEVS
-820 FDTALVYNHFGD
+820 FDTAVVYNHFGE
-832 TDQALRWLG
+832 TDSALQWLG
-841 KAVSAGYSPSVARD
+841 KAVSAGYSTSIARD
-855 YPFFDNLRS
+855 YPFFDKMRS

>member
-1 MAEARIQHDPAPA
+1 
-14 SNSDLNGKTV
+14 
-24 GRFYIRERLGGGGMG
+24 MG
-39 EVYLADD
+39 EVYLAED

-91 DVIEDG
+91 DVIDDG

-151 ENIMLTRA
+151 ENIMLTRD
-159 GHVKALDFGVAR
+159 GQVKALDFGVAR
-171 ELPGPDHATTR
+171 ELPGSDHATTR

-207 DGRSDIFSLG
+207 DGRADIFSLG

-237 TCNAILHEELPPLG
+237 TCNAILHQDPPRLS
-251 RRNSDV
+251 RQNSDV
-257 PEGLEQ
+257 PEGIEKVV
-263 IIGKMLAKNREDRYA
+263 GKMLAKNREDRYA

-291 RSAQLPRA
+291 RSAELQHP
-299 PLPRRIPKKLL
+299 PSSRIPKKFL
-310 VLVTG
+310 VLVAG
-315 VFLIAALGLLATNRT
+315 VVLVAALGFLVRNPRVQQRARILLGIT
-330 IQQHAKGW
+330 
-338 LEMAHVQA
+338 HVP
-346 RQKQLAILPF
+346 RQKLLAILPF
-356 RAVEGGPE
+356 RALEGDVET
-364 AASFTD
+364 ASFTD
-370 GLTATLTAKLTQ
+370 GLTATLTTKLTQ

-395 EIQAKHV
+395 EIQAKQV

-408 YAEFGVNLVLEGSL
+408 YAEFGVNLVLEGTL
-422 SKSGDMLR
+422 SQSGDLMR
-430 INYALVDPQ
+430 INYDLVDPR
-439 TRRQLHAE
+439 THHQLRGE
-447 SITLAASDPFAVQD
+447 SFDLPASDPFAVQD
-461 QVVNGAV
+461 RVVDGAV
-468 RMLGLEVPPSEREA
+468 QMLELEVPPAERRV
-482 LDSHGTQVPAAY
+482 LDSHGTQVPAAE

-504 QNYDKPENNDSAIQV
+504 QNYDRPENNDSAIQV

-539 AYWKKFTDDKDP
+539 AYWKKYRDNKDP

-560 CQKAVRLDPNLAAA
+560 CEKAVTLDPNLAAA

-581 YSGTGRYEDAVTEFE
+581 YSGTGRYENAVTEFE
-596 STLKTEPTNDDAYR
+596 NALKAEPTNDDAYR
-610 GLAKTYEELGK
+610 GLARTYEELGK

-631 AIDLRPQYWAGYNWL
+631 AIDLRPQYWAGYSWL
-646 GAFYANHTRYAD
+646 GAFYQNHNRYAE

-675 GYSNLAA
+675 GYYNLAA
-682 ANVAQGKYTEAI
+682 ANGAQGQYLEAI
-694 VNLNHS
+694 TNLNRS
-700 ISIRPSSRA
+700 ISIRPSFTA

-718 CLRRFDEAAQS
+718 CLRRFDEAARS
-729 FEQAAKLNDKFYEAW
+729 FEQAVKLNDKFYNGW
-744 WDLGDAYSFVPA
+744 WGLGDAYSFVPA
-756 KSGLAK
+756 KKGMAK
-762 GAYEKCVSLANEA
+762 SAYEKCVSLANEA
-775 VSVDPRDSLAL
+775 VSVDARDAWAL
-786 SIRGI
+786 STRGI
-791 CKAMLGD
+791 CQAMLGD
-798 RAAAFADLGRAD
+798 RVAAFADLSRAD

-820 FDTALVYNHFGD
+820 FDAAVVYNHFGD

-841 KAVSAGYSPSVARD
+841 KAVGAGYSPSIARD
-855 YPFFDNLRS
+855 YPFFDQIRS

-870 IFQSP
+870 IFQSQ

>member
-1 MAEARIQHDPAPA
+1 MAEARIQNDPAPT
-14 SNSDLNGKTV
+14 SSSDLTGKTV
-24 GRFYIRERLGGGGMG
+24 GRFLIRERLGGGGMG

-91 DVIEDG
+91 DVIDDG

-114 RIGRPLSIAEFLSI
+114 RIGRPLSITEFLSI

-151 ENIMLTRA
+151 ENIMLTRD
-159 GHVKALDFGVAR
+159 GQVKALDFGVAR
-171 ELPGPDHATTR
+171 ELPGSDHATTR

-207 DGRSDIFSLG
+207 DGRADIFSLG
-217 VVFYEALSGKNPF
+217 VVFYESLSGKNPF

-237 TCNAILHEELPPLG
+237 TCNAILHQDPPRLS
-251 RRNSDV
+251 RQNSDV
-257 PEGLEQ
+257 PEGIEK
-263 IIGKMLAKNREDRYA
+263 IVSKMLAKNREARYA

-291 RSAQLPRA
+291 RSPQLQHA
-299 PLPRRIPKKLL
+299 PSPQVPKKFL
-310 VLVTG
+310 VLVTAA
-315 VFLIAALGLLATNRT
+315 VLVAALGLLARNPRV
-330 IQQHAKGW
+330 QQRARILLGIT
-338 LEMAHVQA
+338 HVP
-346 RQKQLAILPF
+346 RQKLLAILPF
-356 RAVEGGPE
+356 RALEGDVET
-364 AASFTD
+364 ASFTD
-370 GLTATLTAKLTQ
+370 GLTATLTTKLTQ

-395 EIQAKHV
+395 EIQAKQV

-408 YAEFGVNLVLEGSL
+408 YAEFGVNLVLEGTL
-422 SKSGDMLR
+422 SQSGDLLR
-430 INYALVDPQ
+430 INYDLVDPR
-439 TRRQLHAE
+439 THHQLRGE
-447 SITLAASDPFAVQD
+447 SFDLPASDPFAVQD
-461 QVVNGAV
+461 RVVNGAV
-468 RMLGLEVPPSEREA
+468 QMLELEVPPAERQV
-482 LDSHGTQVPAAY
+482 LDSHGTQIPAAE

-504 QNYDKPENNDSAIQV
+504 QNYDRSENNDSAIQV

-539 AYWKKFTDDKDP
+539 AYWKKYTDDKDP
-551 QWVQSSRES
+551 HWVESSRES
-560 CQKAVRLDPNLAAA
+560 CEKAVSLDPKLAAA

-581 YSGTGRYEDAVTEFE
+581 YSGRGQYESAVTEFE
-596 STLKTEPTNDDAYR
+596 SALKTEPTNDDAIR
-610 GLAKTYEELGK
+610 GLAKTYEQLGK
-621 LPEAEKTYQR
+621 LSDAEKTYQR

-666 ISLAPDSFR
+666 IALAPDSFR
-675 GYSNLAA
+675 GYYNLAA
-682 ANVAQGKYTEAI
+682 VNVALGQYAEAI
-694 VNLNHS
+694 TNLNRS
-700 ISIRPSSRA
+700 IAIRPSSTA

-729 FEQAAKLNDKFYEAW
+729 FEQAVKLNDKLYDGW

-762 GAYEKCVSLANEA
+762 GAYEKCISLANEA
-775 VSVDPRDSLAL
+775 VNVDAKDSLAF
-786 SIRGI
+786 STRGI
-791 CKAMLGD
+791 CQAMLGD
-798 RAAAFADLGRAD
+798 RAAAFADLQRAQ
-810 SIAPGDAEVS
+810 SIAPDDPEVS
-820 FDTALVYNHFGD
+820 FDTAVVYNHFGE
-832 TDQALRWLG
+832 TDSALQWLG
-841 KAVSAGYSPSVARD
+841 KAVSAGYSTSIARD
-855 YPFFDNLRS
+855 YPFFDKMRS

>member
-1 MAEARIQHDPAPA
+1 M
-14 SNSDLNGKTV
+14 
-24 GRFYIRERLGGGGMG
+24 
-39 EVYLADD
+39 YLADD

-91 DVIEDG
+91 DVIDDG

-151 ENIMLTRA
+151 ENIMLTRD
-159 GHVKALDFGVAR
+159 GQVKALDFGVAR
-171 ELPGPDHATTR
+171 ELPGSDHATTR

-207 DGRSDIFSLG
+207 DGRADIFSLG
-217 VVFYEALSGKNPF
+217 VVFYESLSGKNPF

-237 TCNAILHEELPPLG
+237 TCNAILHQDPPRLS
-251 RRNSDV
+251 RQNSDV
-257 PEGLEQ
+257 PEGIEK
-263 IIGKMLAKNREDRYA
+263 IVSKMLAKNREARYA

-291 RSAQLPRA
+291 RSPQLQHA
-299 PLPRRIPKKLL
+299 PSPQVPKKFL
-310 VLVTG
+310 VLVTAA
-315 VFLIAALGLLATNRT
+315 VLVAALGLLARNPRV
-330 IQQHAKGW
+330 QQRARILLGIT
-338 LEMAHVQA
+338 HVP
-346 RQKQLAILPF
+346 RQKLLAILPF
-356 RAVEGGPE
+356 RALEGDVET
-364 AASFTD
+364 ASFTD
-370 GLTATLTAKLTQ
+370 GLTATLTTKLTQ

-395 EIQAKHV
+395 EIQAKQV

-408 YAEFGVNLVLEGSL
+408 YAEFGVNLVLEGTL
-422 SKSGDMLR
+422 SQSGDLLR
-430 INYALVDPQ
+430 INYDLVDPR
-439 TRRQLHAE
+439 THHQLRGE
-447 SITLAASDPFAVQD
+447 SFDLPASDPFAVQD
-461 QVVNGAV
+461 RVVNGAV
-468 RMLGLEVPPSEREA
+468 QMLELEVPPAERQV
-482 LDSHGTQVPAAY
+482 LDSHGTQIPAAE

-504 QNYDKPENNDSAIQV
+504 QNYDRSENNDSAIQV

-539 AYWKKFTDDKDP
+539 AYWKKYTDDKDP
-551 QWVQSSRES
+551 HWVESSRES
-560 CQKAVRLDPNLAAA
+560 CEKAVSLDPKLAAA

-581 YSGTGRYEDAVTEFE
+581 YSGRGQYESAVTEFE
-596 STLKTEPTNDDAYR
+596 SALKTEPTNDDAIR
-610 GLAKTYEELGK
+610 GLAKTYEQLGK
-621 LPEAEKTYQR
+621 LSDAEKTYQR

-666 ISLAPDSFR
+666 IALAPDSFR
-675 GYSNLAA
+675 GYYNLAA
-682 ANVAQGKYTEAI
+682 VNVALGQYAEAI
-694 VNLNHS
+694 TNLNRS
-700 ISIRPSSRA
+700 IAIRPSSTA

-729 FEQAAKLNDKFYEAW
+729 FEQAVKLNDKLYDGW

-762 GAYEKCVSLANEA
+762 GAYEKCISLANEA
-775 VSVDPRDSLAL
+775 VNVDAKDSLAF
-786 SIRGI
+786 STRGI
-791 CKAMLGD
+791 CQAMLGD
-798 RAAAFADLGRAD
+798 RAAAFADLQRAQ
-810 SIAPGDAEVS
+810 SIAPDDPEVS
-820 FDTALVYNHFGD
+820 FDTAVVYNHFGE
-832 TDQALRWLG
+832 TDSALQWLG
-841 KAVSAGYSPSVARD
+841 KAVSAGYSTSIARD
-855 YPFFDNLRS
+855 YPFFDKMRS

>member
-1 MAEARIQHDPAPA
+1 MAEARIQNDPTPT
-14 SNSDLNGKTV
+14 SNSDLTGKTV
-24 GRFYIRERLGGGGMG
+24 GRFLIRERLGGGGMG
-39 EVYLADD
+39 EVYRADD

-91 DVIEDG
+91 DVIDDG

-151 ENIMLTRA
+151 ENIMLTRD
-159 GHVKALDFGVAR
+159 GQVKALDFGVAR
-171 ELPGPDHATTR
+171 ELPGSDHATTR

-207 DGRSDIFSLG
+207 DGRADIFSLG

-237 TCNAILHEELPPLG
+237 TCNAILHQDPPRLS

-257 PEGLEQ
+257 PEGIEK
-263 IIGKMLAKNREDRYA
+263 IVGKMLAKNREDRYA

-291 RSAQLPRA
+291 RSAELQHA
-299 PLPRRIPKKLL
+299 PSPQIPKKFL

-315 VFLIAALGLLATNRT
+315 VVLVAALGLLARNPRV
-330 IQQHAKGW
+330 QQRARILLGIT
-338 LEMAHVQA
+338 HVP
-346 RQKQLAILPF
+346 RQKLLAILPF
-356 RAVEGGPE
+356 RALEGDVET
-364 AASFTD
+364 ASFTD
-370 GLTATLTAKLTQ
+370 GLTATLTTKLTQ

-395 EIQAKHV
+395 EIQAKQV

-408 YAEFGVNLVLEGSL
+408 YAEFGVNLVLEGTL
-422 SKSGDMLR
+422 SQSGDLLR
-430 INYALVDPQ
+430 INYDLVDPR
-439 TRRQLHAE
+439 THRQLRGE
-447 SITLAASDPFAVQD
+447 SFDLPASNPFAVQD
-461 QVVNGAV
+461 RVVDGAV
-468 RMLGLEVPPSEREA
+468 QMLELEVPPAERQV
-482 LDSHGTQVPAAY
+482 LDSHGTQIPAAE

-504 QNYDKPENNDSAIQV
+504 QNYDRPENNDSAIQV

-539 AYWKKFTDDKDP
+539 AYWKKYRDNKDP

-560 CQKAVRLDPNLAAA
+560 CEKAVNLDPNLAAA

-581 YSGTGRYEDAVTEFE
+581 YSGTGRYENAVTEFE
-596 STLKTEPTNDDAYR
+596 NALKAEPTNDDAYR
-610 GLAKTYEELGK
+610 GLARTYEELGK

-631 AIDLRPQYWAGYNWL
+631 AIGLRPQYWAGYSWL
-646 GAFYANHTRYAD
+646 GAFYQNHNRYAE

-675 GYSNLAA
+675 GYYNLAA
-682 ANVAQGKYTEAI
+682 ANGAQGQYLEAI
-694 VNLNHS
+694 ANLNHS

-729 FEQAAKLNDKFYEAW
+729 FEQAVKLNDKFYEGW

-756 KSGLAK
+756 KKALAK

-775 VSVDPRDSLAL
+775 VSVDARDSLAL
-786 SIRGI
+786 STRGI
-791 CKAMLGD
+791 CQAMLGD
-798 RAAAFADLGRAD
+798 RAAAFADLLRAE

-820 FDTALVYNHFGD
+820 FDTAVVYNHFGD
-832 TDQALRWLG
+832 ADQTLQWLG
-841 KAVSAGYSPSVARD
+841 KAVSSGYSPSNARD
-855 YPFFDNLRS
+855 YPFFDKIRS

>member
-1 MAEARIQHDPAPA
+1 M
-14 SNSDLNGKTV
+14 
-24 GRFYIRERLGGGGMG
+24 
-39 EVYLADD
+39 YLADD

-91 DVIEDG
+91 DVIDDG

-128 ATQCAAALTAAHKAG
+128 ATQCAAALAAAHKAG

-151 ENIMLTRA
+151 ENIMLTRS
-159 GHVKALDFGVAR
+159 GQVKALDFGVAR

-207 DGRSDIFSLG
+207 DGRADIFSLG

-230 RRAGFLD
+230 RRPGFLD
-237 TCNAILHEELPPLG
+237 TCNAILHQEPQPLSKQ
-251 RRNSDV
+251 NSDV
-257 PEGLEQ
+257 PEGIEK
-263 IIGKMLAKNREDRYA
+263 IVGKMMAKNREDRYA

-291 RSAQLPRA
+291 RSPQLQHAQSQ
-299 PLPRRIPKKLL
+299 RIPKKFL
-310 VLVTG
+310 VLMTG
-315 VFLIAALGLLATNRT
+315 VVLIAALGFLARNPRVQERTRTLL
-330 IQQHAKGW
+330 G
-338 LEMAHVQA
+338 LAHVP
-346 RQKQLAILPF
+346 RQKLLAILPF
-356 RAVEGGPE
+356 RALEGD
-364 AASFTD
+364 AQTASFTD
-370 GLTATLTAKLTQ
+370 GLTATLTTKLTQ

-395 EIQAKHV
+395 EIQAKQV

-408 YAEFGVNLVLEGSL
+408 YAEFGVNLVLEGTL
-422 SKSGDMLR
+422 SQSAGLLR
-430 INYALVDPQ
+430 INYDLVDPR
-439 TRRQLHAE
+439 THRQLRGE
-447 SITLAASDPFAVQD
+447 SFDLPASNPFVVQD
-461 QVVNGAV
+461 RVVNGAV
-468 RMLGLEVPPSEREA
+468 QMLELEVPPAERQV
-482 LDSHGTQVPAAY
+482 LDSHGTQIPAAE

-504 QNYDKPENNDSAIQV
+504 QNYDRPENNDSAIQV

-539 AYWKKFTDDKDP
+539 AYWKKYADDKDP
-551 QWVQSSRES
+551 RWVQSSRES
-560 CQKAVRLDPNLAAA
+560 CEKAVSLDPNLAAA

-581 YSGTGRYEDAVTEFE
+581 YSGRGQYDDAVTEFG
-596 STLKTEPTNDDAYR
+596 SALKTEPTNDDAIR
-610 GLAKTYEELGK
+610 GLARTYEHLGK
-621 LPEAEKTYQR
+621 LSEAEKTYQR

-646 GAFYANHTRYAD
+646 GAFYANHTRYGD

-675 GYSNLAA
+675 GYYNLAA
-682 ANVAQGKYTEAI
+682 VNVALGQYAEAI
-694 VNLNHS
+694 ANLNHS
-700 ISIRPSSRA
+700 ISIRPSSTA
-709 YANLGMAYF
+709 YTNLGMAYF

-729 FEQAAKLNDKFYEAW
+729 FEQAVKLNDKFYDGW

-762 GAYEKCVSLANEA
+762 GAYAKCVSLANEA
-775 VSVDPRDSLAL
+775 VNVDAKDFLAF
-786 SIRGI
+786 STRGI
-791 CKAMLGD
+791 CQAMLGD
-798 RAAAFADLGRAD
+798 RAAAFADLLRAD
-810 SIAPGDAEVS
+810 TIAPGDPEVS
-820 FDTALVYNHFGD
+820 FDTAVVYNHFGE
-832 TDQALRWLG
+832 TDQALQWLG
-841 KAVSAGYSPSVARD
+841 KAVSAGYSPSIARD
-855 YPFFDNLRS
+855 YPFFDKMRS

-870 IFQSP
+870 IFKSP

>member
-1 MAEARIQHDPAPA
+1 MAEARTQHDPAPVP
-14 SNSDLNGKTV
+14 NSGLTGKTV
-24 GRFYIRERLGGGGMG
+24 GRFLIRARLGGGGMG
-39 EVYLADD
+39 EVYLAED

-57 ISPALRADAES
+57 ISTALRADPES

-91 DVIEDG
+91 DVIEEG

-114 RIGRPLSIAEFLSI
+114 RIGSPLSITEFLSI

-151 ENIMLTRA
+151 ENIMLTRD
-159 GHVKALDFGVAR
+159 GQVKALDFGVAR
-171 ELPGPDHATTR
+171 ELPGSDHATTR

-207 DGRSDIFSLG
+207 DGRADIFSMG

-230 RRAGFLD
+230 RRAGFLN
-237 TCNAILHEELPPLG
+237 TCNAILHEELPPLS
-251 RRNSDV
+251 RQNSDV

-263 IIGKMLAKNREDRYA
+263 IVGKMLAKNREDRYA

-291 RSAQLPRA
+291 RSAQTQPVRS
-299 PLPRRIPKKLL
+299 RRVPKKVL
-310 VLVTG
+310 VLVAG
-315 VFLIAALGLLATNRT
+315 AVLVVALGLLATNRT
-330 IQQHAKGW
+330 IQQHAMGW

-382 LTDNH
+382 LTDSH

-402 TTADQA
+402 TTGDQA

-422 SKSGDMLR
+422 SKSGDLLR
-430 INYALVDPQ
+430 INYALVDPR
-439 TRRQLHAE
+439 TRRQLRAE
-447 SITLAASDPFAVQD
+447 SITLPASDPFAVQD

-482 LDSHGTQVPAAY
+482 LDSHGTQVAAAY

-504 QNYDKPENNDSAIQV
+504 QNYDRPENNDSAIQV
-519 FQQALKLD
+519 FKQALRLD

-560 CQKAVRLDPNLAAA
+560 CEKAVNLDPNLAAA

-581 YSGTGRYEDAVTEFE
+581 YSGTGHYEDAVTEFE
-596 STLKTEPTNDDAYR
+596 SALKAEPTNDDAYR
-610 GLAKTYEELGK
+610 GLAKTYEQLEK

-631 AIDLRPQYWAGYNWL
+631 AIDLRPQYWAGYSWL
-646 GAFYANHTRYAD
+646 GAFYQNHTRYAD

-682 ANVAQGKYTEAI
+682 ANVAQGKYAEAI
-694 VNLNHS
+694 VNLNRS

-775 VSVDPRDSLAL
+775 VSVDPRDPLAL

-810 SIAPGDAEVS
+810 SIAPVDAEVS
-820 FDTALVYNHFGD
+820 FDTAVVYNHFGD

-855 YPFFDNLRS
+855 YPFFDKMRS

>member
-1 MAEARIQHDPAPA
+1 
-14 SNSDLNGKTV
+14 
-24 GRFYIRERLGGGGMG
+24 MG

-91 DVIEDG
+91 DVIDDG

-151 ENIMLTRA
+151 ENIMLTPA
-159 GHVKALDFGVAR
+159 GQVKALDFGVAR

-230 RRAGFLD
+230 RRPGFLD
-237 TCNAILHEELPPLG
+237 TCNAILHQEPQPLSKQ
-251 RRNSDV
+251 NSDV
-257 PEGLEQ
+257 PEGIEK
-263 IIGKMLAKNREDRYA
+263 IIGKMMAKNREDRYA

-291 RSAQLPRA
+291 RSAQLQHA
-299 PLPRRIPKKLL
+299 QSQRIPKKFL
-310 VLVTG
+310 VLMTG
-315 VFLIAALGLLATNRT
+315 VVLIAALGFLARNPSVQQRAKTLL
-330 IQQHAKGW
+330 GV
-338 LEMAHVQA
+338 AHVP
-346 RQKQLAILPF
+346 RQKLLAILPF
-356 RAVEGGPE
+356 RALEGDVQT
-364 AASFTD
+364 ASFTD
-370 GLTATLTAKLTQ
+370 GLTATLTTKLTQ

-395 EIQAKHV
+395 EIQAKQV

-408 YAEFGVNLVLEGSL
+408 YTEFGVNLVLEGTL
-422 SKSGDMLR
+422 SQSGGLLR
-430 INYALVDPQ
+430 INYDLVDPR
-439 TRRQLHAE
+439 THRQLRGE
-447 SITLAASDPFAVQD
+447 SFDLPASDPFVVQD
-461 QVVNGAV
+461 RVVNGAV
-468 RMLGLEVPPSEREA
+468 QMLELEVPPAERQV
-482 LDSHGTQVPAAY
+482 LDSHGTQIPAAE

-504 QNYDKPENNDSAIQV
+504 QNYDRPENNDSAIQV

-539 AYWKKFTDDKDP
+539 AYWKKYADDKDP
-551 QWVQSSRES
+551 RWVQSSRES
-560 CQKAVRLDPNLAAA
+560 CEKAVSLDPNLAAA

-581 YSGTGRYEDAVTEFE
+581 YSGRGQYENAVTEFG
-596 STLKTEPTNDDAYR
+596 SALKTEPTNDDAIR
-610 GLAKTYEELGK
+610 GLARTYEHLGK
-621 LPEAEKTYQR
+621 LSEAEKTYQR

-675 GYSNLAA
+675 GYYNLAA
-682 ANVAQGKYTEAI
+682 ANVALGQYAEAI
-694 VNLNHS
+694 ANLNHS
-700 ISIRPSSRA
+700 ISIRPSSTA

-729 FEQAAKLNDKFYEAW
+729 FEQAVKLNDKFYEGW

-762 GAYEKCVSLANEA
+762 GAYAKCVSLANEA
-775 VSVDPRDSLAL
+775 VNVDAKDFLAF
-786 SIRGI
+786 STRGI
-791 CKAMLGD
+791 CQAMLGD
-798 RAAAFADLGRAD
+798 RAAAFADLLRAD
-810 SIAPGDAEVS
+810 TIAPGDPEVS
-820 FDTALVYNHFGD
+820 FDTAVVYNHFGE
-832 TDQALRWLG
+832 TDQALQWLG
-841 KAVSAGYSPSVARD
+841 KAVSAGYSSSIARD
-855 YPFFDNLRS
+855 YPFFDKMRS

-870 IFQSP
+870 IFKSP

>member
-1 MAEARIQHDPAPA
+1 MAEARIQNDPAPT
-14 SNSDLNGKTV
+14 SNSDLTGKTV
-24 GRFYIRERLGGGGMG
+24 GRFLIRERLGGGGMG

-91 DVIEDG
+91 DVIDDG

-114 RIGRPLSIAEFLSI
+114 RIGRPLSITEFLSI

-151 ENIMLTRA
+151 ENIMLTRD
-159 GHVKALDFGVAR
+159 GQVKALDFGVAR
-171 ELPGPDHATTR
+171 ELPGSDHATTR

-207 DGRSDIFSLG
+207 DGRADIFSLG
-217 VVFYEALSGKNPF
+217 VVFYESLSGKNPF

-237 TCNAILHEELPPLG
+237 TCNAILHQDPPRLS
-251 RRNSDV
+251 RQNSDV
-257 PEGLEQ
+257 PEGIEK
-263 IIGKMLAKNREDRYA
+263 IVSKMLAKNREARYA

-291 RSAQLPRA
+291 RSPQLQHA
-299 PLPRRIPKKLL
+299 PSPQVPKKFL
-310 VLVTG
+310 VLVTAA
-315 VFLIAALGLLATNRT
+315 VLVAALGLLARNPRV
-330 IQQHAKGW
+330 QQRARILLGIT
-338 LEMAHVQA
+338 HVP
-346 RQKQLAILPF
+346 RQKLLAILPF
-356 RAVEGGPE
+356 RALEGDVET
-364 AASFTD
+364 ASFTD
-370 GLTATLTAKLTQ
+370 GLTATLTTKLTQ

-395 EIQAKHV
+395 EIQAKQV

-408 YAEFGVNLVLEGSL
+408 YAEFGVNLVLEGTL
-422 SKSGDMLR
+422 SQSGDLLR
-430 INYALVDPQ
+430 INYDLVDPR
-439 TRRQLHAE
+439 THHQLRGE
-447 SITLAASDPFAVQD
+447 SFDLPASDPFAVQD
-461 QVVNGAV
+461 RVVNGAV
-468 RMLGLEVPPSEREA
+468 QMLELEVPPAERQV
-482 LDSHGTQVPAAY
+482 LDSHGTQIPAAE

-504 QNYDKPENNDSAIQV
+504 QNYDRSENNDSAIQV

-539 AYWKKFTDDKDP
+539 AYWKKYTDDKDP
-551 QWVQSSRES
+551 HWVESSRES
-560 CQKAVRLDPNLAAA
+560 CEKAVSLDPKLAAA

-581 YSGTGRYEDAVTEFE
+581 YSGRGQYESAVTEFE
-596 STLKTEPTNDDAYR
+596 SALKTEPTNDDAIR
-610 GLAKTYEELGK
+610 GLAKTYEQLGK
-621 LPEAEKTYQR
+621 LSDAEKTYQR

-675 GYSNLAA
+675 GYYNLAA
-682 ANVAQGKYTEAI
+682 VNVALGQYAEAI
-694 VNLNHS
+694 TNLNRS
-700 ISIRPSSRA
+700 IAIRPSSTA

-729 FEQAAKLNDKFYEAW
+729 FEQAVKLNDKLYDGW

-762 GAYEKCVSLANEA
+762 GAYEKCISLANEA
-775 VSVDPRDSLAL
+775 VNVDAKDSLAF
-786 SIRGI
+786 STRGI
-791 CKAMLGD
+791 CQAMLGD
-798 RAAAFADLGRAD
+798 RAAAFADLQRAQ
-810 SIAPGDAEVS
+810 SIAPDDPEVS
-820 FDTALVYNHFGD
+820 FDTAVVYNHFGE
-832 TDQALRWLG
+832 TDSALQWLG
-841 KAVSAGYSPSVARD
+841 KAVSAGYSTSIARD
-855 YPFFDNLRS
+855 YPFFDKMRS

>member
-1 MAEARIQHDPAPA
+1 MAEARIQNDPAPT
-14 SNSDLNGKTV
+14 SNSDLTGKTV
-24 GRFYIRERLGGGGMG
+24 GRFLIRERLGGGGMG

-57 ISPALRADAES
+57 ISPALRADTES

-91 DVIEDG
+91 DVIDDG

-114 RIGRPLSIAEFLSI
+114 RIGRPLSITEFLSI

-151 ENIMLTRA
+151 ENIMLTRD
-159 GHVKALDFGVAR
+159 GQVKALDFGVAR
-171 ELPGPDHATTR
+171 ELPGSDHATTR

-207 DGRSDIFSLG
+207 DGRADIFSLG
-217 VVFYEALSGKNPF
+217 VVFYESLSGKNPF
-230 RRAGFLD
+230 RRPGFLD
-237 TCNAILHEELPPLG
+237 TCNAILHQDPPRLS
-251 RRNSDV
+251 RQNSDV
-257 PEGLEQ
+257 PEGIEK
-263 IIGKMLAKNREDRYA
+263 IVGKMLAKNREDRYA

-291 RSAQLPRA
+291 RSPQLQHSPS
-299 PLPRRIPKKLL
+299 PQVPKKFL
-310 VLVTG
+310 VLVTA
-315 VFLIAALGLLATNRT
+315 VVLVAALGLLARNPRVQQRART
-330 IQQHAKGW
+330 LLGIT
-338 LEMAHVQA
+338 HVP
-346 RQKQLAILPF
+346 RQKLLAILPF
-356 RAVEGGPE
+356 RALEGDVET
-364 AASFTD
+364 ASFTD
-370 GLTATLTAKLTQ
+370 GLTATLTTKLTQ

-395 EIQAKHV
+395 EIQAKQV

-408 YAEFGVNLVLEGSL
+408 YAEFGVNLVLEGTL
-422 SKSGDMLR
+422 SQSGDLLR
-430 INYALVDPQ
+430 INYDLVDPR
-439 TRRQLHAE
+439 THHQLRGE
-447 SITLAASDPFAVQD
+447 SFDLPASDPFAVQD
-461 QVVNGAV
+461 RVVNGAV
-468 RMLGLEVPPSEREA
+468 QMLELEVPPAERQV
-482 LDSHGTQVPAAY
+482 LDSHGTQIPAAE

-504 QNYDKPENNDSAIQV
+504 QNYDRPENNDSAIQV

-539 AYWKKFTDDKDP
+539 AYWKKYTDDKDP
-551 QWVQSSRES
+551 HWVESSRES
-560 CQKAVRLDPNLAAA
+560 CEKAVSLDPKLAAA

-581 YSGTGRYEDAVTEFE
+581 YSGRGQYESAVTEFE
-596 STLKTEPTNDDAYR
+596 SALKSEPTNDDAIR
-610 GLAKTYEELGK
+610 GLAKTYEQLGK
-621 LPEAEKTYQR
+621 LSDAEKTYQR

-666 ISLAPDSFR
+666 IALAPDSFR
-675 GYSNLAA
+675 GYYNLAA
-682 ANVAQGKYTEAI
+682 VNVALGQYAEAI
-694 VNLNHS
+694 TNLNRS
-700 ISIRPSSRA
+700 ISIRPSSTA

-729 FEQAAKLNDKFYEAW
+729 FEKAVKLNDKLYDGW

-756 KSGLAK
+756 KSTLAK

-775 VSVDPRDSLAL
+775 VNVDAKDSLAF
-786 SIRGI
+786 STRGI
-791 CKAMLGD
+791 CQAMLGD
-798 RAAAFADLGRAD
+798 RAAAFADLQRAQ
-810 SIAPGDAEVS
+810 SIAPDDPEVS
-820 FDTALVYNHFGD
+820 FDTAVVYNHFGE
-832 TDQALRWLG
+832 TDPALQWLG
-841 KAVSAGYSPSVARD
+841 KAVNAGYSPSIARD
-855 YPFFDNLRS
+855 YPFFDKMRS